1 MKRFLAAAAVVAFMA
16 SPAYAQLHGVT
27 DQGQGGRIG
36 PPPAGL
42 KDSDK
47 VDEKAYEAAVKRMPA
62 ETKKVDPW
70 AIVRDKPQPK

>member
-1 MKRFLAAAAVVAFMA
+1 MKRFLAAAAVVALTA
-16 SPAYAQLHGVT
+16 SPVCAQMHGVT

-36 PPPAGL
+36 PPPAGV
-42 KDSDK
+42 KDSDR